1 MKVSEG
7 QLFFTIGRN
16 VRKQAFNL
24 FWVHVHFVLELFVSF
39 LIDAVNG
46 IDDFHPLG
54 RDGEAVDVL
63 LVGKVGVVDFVEG
76 EVLCTVLAVEFDAD
90 VQAQDAVLGF
100 GVKEKDLFVFSHAEL
115 FGLIVQGVAATFS
128 DN

>member
-7 QLFFTIGRN
+7 QLLFTIGRN
-16 VRKQAFNL
+16 VRKQAFNF
-24 FWVHVHFVLELFVSF
+24 FWVHAHFVLELFVSF

-46 IDDFHPLG
+46 IDDFHPLW

-76 EVLCTVLAVEFDAD
+76 EVLCAVLAIEFDAD

-100 GVKEKDLFVFSHAEL
+100 GVKEKDLFIFSHAEL
-115 FGLIVQGVAATFS
+115 F
-128 DN
+128 